1 MEIYLVSV
9 SPADRDTLFRLL
21 QYSLYEESAYD
32 GNQIG
37 EDALFPYPWFDAYFT
52 GDPSREAWLIRSRD
66 GGKLLGFAM
75 VNTCLKKA
83 ASGHSIAE
91 FMILPSY
98 RKQGAGRAA
107 ALACFQTHPGTWE
120 VSPSL
125 GSDSA
130 FRFWDGTI
138 RGYIGHRPRFEEGI
152 FIFSSIP
159 R

>member
-1 MEIYLVSV
+1 MEIYLASV

-91 FMILPSY
+91 FMILPPY

-107 ALACFQTHPGTWE
+107 ALACFRTHPGTWE

-125 GSDSA
+125 GSESA
-130 FRFWDGTI
+130 CRFWERVISGCT
-138 RGYIGHRPRFEEGI
+138 GRPARFEDGV
-152 FIFSSIP
+152 FVFSLFL
-159 R
+159 